1 MKGEHAPAL
10 PSGAPAM
17 THRMTHPRTHP
28 KTHRPYDPGRRAVL
42 KAMGA
47 LGLAAGFRPHW
58 AGAAT
63 DALLR
68 RAIPKTGER
77 LPVIGMGSWITFNVG
92 DDPAL
97 RAARLKV
104 LQTFFDRGGG
114 LIDSSPMYG
123 SSEAVIGYCLRHI
136 ADKQGLFA
144 ATKVWTPLQWHGV
157 RQMAESESLWGVKR
171 FDLMQVHNLLDWEG
185 HLETL
190 RDWKAKGRIRY
201 IGMTTSHGS
210 RHAEM
215 SQIMATQPIDFVQL
229 TYNILDREAEV
240 RLLPQAAE
248 RGLAVIAN
256 RPFQGGA
263 LFDRFAKHPLP
274 AWAEEFDARNWAQ
287 FFLKFIVSHPAVTCA
302 IPATSR
308 VDHMQ
313 ENMGACYGRLPDA
326 ETRAR
331 MIKYVESL

>member
-1 MKGEHAPAL
+1 
-10 PSGAPAM
+10 M
-17 THRMTHPRTHP
+17 THRP
-28 KTHRPYDPGRRAVL
+28 HRPSRRAFL
-42 KAMGA
+42 SRRMGAMGA
-47 LGLAAGFRPHW
+47 AGLAAGFGRPRR
-58 AGAAT
+58 AGAAA
-63 DALLR
+63 DAMLR

-92 DDPAL
+92 DDDAL
-97 RAARLKV
+97 RAGRVKV
-104 LQTFFDRGGG
+104 LQAFFDRGGG
-114 LIDSSPMYG
+114 LVDSSPMYG
-123 SSEAVIGYCLRHI
+123 SSEEVIGYCLRRI
-136 ADKQGLFA
+136 ANTEALFS
-144 ATKVWTPLQWHGV
+144 ATKVWTPMRWLGV
-157 RQMAESESLWGVKR
+157 RQMAESETLWGTKR

-190 RDWKAKGRIRY
+190 RDWKEKGRIRY
-201 IGMTTSHGS
+201 IGMTTSHGG
-210 RHAEM
+210 RHEEM
-215 SQIMATQPIDFVQL
+215 SQIMATQPIDFVQF
-229 TYNILDREAEV
+229 TYNILDREAEA

-274 AWAEEFDARNWAQ
+274 AWAGDFDARNWAQ
-287 FFLKFIVSHPAVTCA
+287 FFLKFVVSHPALTCA

-326 ETRAR
+326 ETRTR
-331 MIKYVESL
+331 MIRTIESL